1 MAVPVRCIKWCLNE
15 LHEENTKW
23 WTFIL
28 IGLFLFTSDAAARA
42 EDSRTT
48 HDTYTAIVNI
58 TYKDPVSGQVK
69 TEKDDIGL
77 YGQNSR
83 IEKEWGW
90 VVHVRT
96 NDNHTHGCTPPVNVP
111 PKERWIALISRGS
124 CKFTKKILNAAVMRN
139 ASAVVIYNHED
150 EDKLLTMDHK
160 GENNGEQSECCGGA
174 LFFPIMPLAKHFDGV
189 YYEP

>member
-1 MAVPVRCIKWCLNE
+1 METLTQCFMWCFNH
-15 LHEENTKW
+15 LHVENTRW
-23 WTFIL
+23 WTLIL
-28 IGLFLFTSDAAARA
+28 LIPILFFTSDAAARA
-42 EDSRTT
+42 EDSRAT

-58 TYKDPVSGQVK
+58 TYKDPVSKHVK

-96 NDNHTHGCTPPVNVP
+96 SDNHTHGCSPPVNVP

-124 CKFTKKILNAAVMRN
+124 CKFTKKILNAAVLRN
-139 ASAVVIYNHED
+139 ASAVVIYNHEED
-150 EDKLLTMDHK
+150 EKLLTMDHK
-160 GENNGEQSECCGGA
+160 GENGEQSECCGGG
-174 LFFPIMPLAKHFDGV
+174 LFISFLDLFLHLLFV
-189 YYEP
+189 E